1 MRTVGSV
8 YLRGKVWYILFVHR
22 GHRYRESSGSTSRAA
37 AVALLKKRLAE
48 AVEGRITGSSP
59 DRVTFDDLVAL
70 LEGDYAANERKSTR
84 SMRCRVKRLRQSF
97 GTTRPVDITHANLTR
112 YVAKRQ
118 AEGAKPATVRYE
130 MGVLGRAFNLAIKA
144 GRLTTRPLLPTIK
157 VSNARKGFVTREEF
171 GRLMEHLPVDL
182 APAIAFLYTTGWRIG
197 EVRNLTWASINFREG
212 VVRIEGD
219 ATKNEEARTFPFAAH
234 PDLHGLLEAQHALV
248 KDMQRALGRVIP
260 FVFPRADG
268 KQLYMFRRSWDRAC
282 KLAGIPGRV
291 PHDMRRSAVRN
302 LERAGIS
309 RSVAMKL
316 TGHKTEAV
324 YRRYAIVSESDLAEA
339 VKKLG
344 SRG

>member
-1 MRTVGSV
+1 VNTLGSV
-8 YLRGKVWYILFVHR
+8 YKRGKVWQIKFIHR
-22 GHRYRESSGSTSRAA
+22 GKRYRESSGSTDRKV
-37 AVALLKKRLAE
+37 AVALLKRRLAE
-48 AVEGRITGSSP
+48 VISGRIVGPSAE
-59 DRVTFDDLVAL
+59 RVTFQHLVDL

-84 SMRCRVKRLRQSF
+84 SMRCRVKRLRQTF
-97 GTTRPVDITHANLTR
+97 GSTRPVDINHAMLTA

-118 AEGAKPATVRYE
+118 GEGVKPATIRYE
-130 MGVLGRAFNLAIKA
+130 LGILGRAYNLAMKA
-144 GRLTTRPLLPTIK
+144 GMLVTRPLLPQVK
-157 VSNARKGFVTREEF
+157 VSNARKGFVTEEEF
-171 GRLMEHLPVDL
+171 GRLLERLPVDL

-197 EVRNLTWASINFREG
+197 EVRALKWSAVNWAEG
-212 VVRIEGD
+212 VVRIEAD

-234 PDLHGLLEAQHALV
+234 EKLRGLLEAQHAV
-248 KDMQRALGRVIP
+248 VMDMQRRGAAVIP
-260 FVFPRADG
+260 WVFPRADG
-268 KQLYMFRRSWDRAC
+268 RQLYMFRRSWDRAC